1 MVATLL
7 AYGYWRCVRRAAPL
21 ALNNPVKVTEDLGIQ
36 VERQDFE
43 GLTVLGLES
52 ECRRMGLRINGDQH
66 TVFNRVKDEAAR
78 REGLVGTP
86 EDRHRVRMQEAR
98 RVHGIS
104 SGSAAAGPRVLS
116 PEQVE
121 YERLVLEE
129 IAGGAVSIDL
139 FASYNGPDPRRKLFG
154 AEGGPWFFRDVF

>member
-1 MVATLL
+1 
-7 AYGYWRCVRRAAPL
+7 
-21 ALNNPVKVTEDLGIQ
+21 
-36 VERQDFE
+36 
-43 GLTVLGLES
+43 
-52 ECRRMGLRINGDQH
+52 MGLRMTGDKY

-129 IAGGAVSIDL
+129 IAGGAVSVDL